1 MKLNFK
7 KQPDLAGIY
16 DDDEDD
22 DLYLNQIIDK
32 IANRKPSVDSIL
44 NNYTIEDIVKIFGI
58 DSIQKVIDKNKIET
72 VNN

>member
-1 MKLNFK
+1 MKIFDDNGL
-7 KQPDLAGIY
+7 LEY
-16 DDDEDD
+16 MDDEDD